1 MLLPPSPRIV
11 CYVVFIGLLFARFW
25 IFSILYAIWWYVDRA
40 KPWQGGRQSDVLRH
54 RVIWRY
60 MKDCFPISVSNGA
73 GCVVAR
79 MEVPKCPLES
89 MSLCTV
95 SRILGWE
102 AGDRL
107 LPFCDLRIVGFSLG
121 MVSHV

>member
-1 MLLPPSPRIV
+1 MLLPPSPGVV
-11 CYVVFIGLLFARFW
+11 CYVVFIGLQFTRFW
-25 IFSILYAIWWYVDRA
+25 IFSVLYAVWWYLDLS
-40 KPWQGGRQSDVLRH
+40 KPWQGGRRIEAF
-54 RVIWRY
+54 RRCVIWRY
-60 MKDCFPISVSNGA
+60 MKDYFPISVNNGG

-79 MEVPKCPLES
+79 MEVPKCPWENVF
-89 MSLCTV
+89 LCAV

-107 LPFCDLRIVGFSLG
+107 LPLCDLRIVGFSLG